1 MKLSALLA
9 TALLL
14 GSGLPTLVHSEG
26 KLAQLYAP
34 RPPAGS
40 AFVRVLQPTADSVE
54 VQLGQNP
61 PQRLGDERLASSYN
75 VIKGGEPFAVRIAGK
90 TVGTLTVAADSYQ
103 SLVLHDGKLLV
114 LDDSAASDDALKAE
128 LRFYNLASD
137 CPAGQLQVDGGGPT
151 LFAEVKPNA
160 TQARAI
166 NPVSARLSAGCGAV
180 QAKAL
185 ALPQLQPGD
194 HYALFLT
201 GSAQQPVLRGELSS
215 TAAFAR

>member
-1 MKLSALLA
+1 MKALILFT

-14 GSGLPTLVHSEG
+14 GGALPAVAQAEG

-40 AFVRVLQPTADSVE
+40 AYVRVLHPASTAVQ
-54 VQLGQNP
+54 VQIGQNAPQQLGA
-61 PQRLGDERLASSYN
+61 DKLASSYN
-75 VIKGGEPFAVRIAGK
+75 VVKGSEPFTVRIAGQ
-90 TVGTLTVAADSYQ
+90 TVGSLSVAPDSYQ
-103 SLVLHDGKLLV
+103 SVVLEYGKLVV

-128 LRFYNLASD
+128 LRFYNLASG
-137 CPAGQLQVDGGGPT
+137 CPAGQLQVEGGPA
-151 LFAEVKPNA
+151 LFAEVKPG
-160 TQARAI
+160 TSQARAI
-166 NPVSARLSAGCGAV
+166 NPVSASLTAGCGAS

-201 GSAQQPVLRGELSS
+201 GTASQPVLRGELGS
-215 TAAFAR
+215 TASFDR

>member
-1 MKLSALLA
+1 MKALNLFAAALLGA
-9 TALLL
+9 A
-14 GSGLPTLVHSEG
+14 LPTVAQAEG

-40 AFVRVLQPTADSVE
+40 AFVRVLHPDSTA
-54 VQLGQNP
+54 VQVQVGKNTPQALGA
-61 PQRLGDERLASSYN
+61 DKLASSYN
-75 VIKGGEPFAVRIAGK
+75 VVKGGEPFSVSIGGK
-90 TVGTLTVAADSYQ
+90 LVGELTVAADSYQ
-103 SLVLHDGKLLV
+103 SLLLQGGKLLV

-137 CPAGQLQVDGGGPT
+137 CPTGQLQVQGGPA
-151 LFAEVKPNA
+151 LFSEVKPA
-160 TQARAI
+160 SSQARAI
-166 NPVSARLSAGCGAV
+166 NPVSANLSAGCGAA

-201 GSAQQPVLRGELSS
+201 GNASQPVLRGELAG
-215 TAAFAR
+215 TAPLAR

>member
-1 MKLSALLA
+1 MKFTALLA
-9 TALLL
+9 AVLLM
-14 GSGLPTLVHSEG
+14 GAGLPTVVYAEG

-40 AFVRVLQPTADSVE
+40 AFVRVLYPAAGTEQ
-54 VQLGQNP
+54 VQLGQNE
-61 PQRLGDERLASSYN
+61 PQRLDGERLASSYN
-75 VIKGGEPFAVRIAGK
+75 VVKGGEPFAVRIGGK
-90 TVGTLTVAADSYQ
+90 TVGTLTVAAGSYQ
-103 SLVLHDGKLLV
+103 SLVLDQGKLLV
-114 LDDSAASDDALKAE
+114 LDDSAASEDALKAE

-137 CPAGQLQVDGGGPT
+137 CPAGQLQVEGGGPT
-151 LFAEVKPNA
+151 LFSAVLPNT

-166 NPVSARLSAGCGAV
+166 NPVSASLSAGCGAV

-201 GSAQQPVLRGELSS
+201 GSAEQPVLRGELSS

>member
-1 MKLSALLA
+1 MKALNLFA
-9 TALLL
+9 ASLLL
-14 GSGLPTLVHSEG
+14 GAALPAVSQAEG

-40 AFVRVLQPTADSVE
+40 AFVRVLHPDGTA
-54 VQLGQNP
+54 VQVQVGKNAPQALGADQ
-61 PQRLGDERLASSYN
+61 LASSYN
-75 VIKGGEPFAVRIAGK
+75 VVKGGEPFSVSIAGK
-90 TVGTLTVAADSYQ
+90 RVGELTVAADSYQ
-103 SLVLHDGKLLV
+103 SLLLQGGKLLV

-137 CPAGQLQVDGGGPT
+137 CPAGQLQVQGGPT
-151 LFAEVKPNA
+151 LFSEVKPA
-160 TQARAI
+160 SSQARAI
-166 NPVSARLSAGCGAV
+166 NPVSANLSAGCGAA

-201 GSAQQPVLRGELSS
+201 GSASQPVLRGELAG
-215 TAAFAR
+215 TAPLAR

>member
-1 MKLSALLA
+1 MKALTLFT

-14 GSGLPTLVHSEG
+14 GGALPAVTQAEG

-40 AFVRVLQPTADSVE
+40 AYVRVLHPADTAVQ
-54 VQLGQNP
+54 VQVGQNAPQQLGA
-61 PQRLGDERLASSYN
+61 GKLASSYN
-75 VIKGGEPFAVRIAGK
+75 VVKGSEPFTVRIAGQ
-90 TVGTLTVAADSYQ
+90 TVGSLSVAPDSYQ
-103 SLVLHDGKLLV
+103 SVVLEGGKLVV

-128 LRFYNLASD
+128 LRFYNLASG
-137 CPAGQLQVDGGGPT
+137 CQAGQLQVEGGPA
-151 LFAEVKPNA
+151 LFTEVKPG
-160 TQARAI
+160 TSQARAI
-166 NPVSARLSAGCGAV
+166 NPVSASLTAGCGDS

-201 GSAQQPVLRGELSS
+201 GTASQPVLRGELGS
-215 TAAFAR
+215 TAPFDR